1 MVSRF
6 HASLLALSLSF
17 APLSFAASALAQ
29 PAAASDRA
37 DELYRQGVDAFAA
50 GKLEEAHKLLAEAW
64 SLKKGA
70 DIGAN
75 LGIVAQKLG
84 KNVEAAEALS
94 YAVDHF
100 PVGASADARQ
110 QLVDKLAI
118 VKREVAAV
126 TIAVNVAEANVSVDG
141 KELGKAPLA
150 GVTWLD
156 PGQHTFTARRDGY
169 EPAEVSFRLL
179 GGDSTKIDLTLTPSK
194 TAGPDA
200 PSEEKLPMWPML
212 AFGGLTA
219 VGLGVGIGFIVMS
232 ESAKG
237 EIEDSGCRNATCG
250 RALQGSVDDYNLG
263 RSVAVSGFVAA
274 GIGAIGLVTYG
285 VLYATSGPSDE
296 QAASTT
302 STFLPY
308 AGPAGAGA
316 VFTHSF

>member
-1 MVSRF
+1 MASRVP
-6 HASLLALSLSF
+6 ASILASALLFAPVSF
-17 APLSFAASALAQ
+17 ASSGLAQ
-29 PAAASDRA
+29 PAASSDRA

-64 SLKKGA
+64 ALKKGA

-94 YAVDHF
+94 YAIEHF
-100 PVGASADARQ
+100 PVGANAEARQ

-126 TIAVNVAEANVSVDG
+126 TIVVNVSEASVSVDG
-141 KELGKAPLA
+141 RDLGKAPLA

-156 PGQHTFTARRDGY
+156 PGQHTFRAKRDGY

-179 GGDSTKIDLTLTPSK
+179 GGDTTKIDLALTPAESV
-194 TAGPDA
+194 GPDTL
-200 PSEEKLPMWPML
+200 SEEKLPMWPML

-237 EIEDSGCRNATCG
+237 EIEDSSCRNATCG
-250 RALQGSVDDYNLG
+250 QALQGSVDDYNLG
-263 RSVAVSGFVAA
+263 RSVAISGFVAA
-274 GIGAIGLVTYG
+274 GVGAIGLVTYG
-285 VLYATSGPSDE
+285 VLYATSGSSGEPKP
-296 QAASTT
+296 AAT
-302 STFLPY
+302 SLFPY

-316 VFTHSF
+316 VLTHTF